1 MVYELQSTREKI
13 KQFFSKHREWML
25 YALYCV
31 AMTLAL
37 LYYRFPSDS
46 VREYIQATVHRINPN
61 ILVTYEKM
69 SLSFPFSF
77 RFDQAEIHLKN
88 DPEKD
93 VFKAKKVIIR
103 PKIWSIIRG
112 RPGYCI
118 VCAAYNGNITGCI
131 DFQKDDHGTLYSS
144 SFRLNDIRIDNNY
157 QLPSGVK
164 GRLNG
169 LLEGSL
175 NYSGRDIHDL
185 DGTGEA
191 SLNLSNGSFRLSKP
205 VLEVEAIDFKE
216 LLIKMSL
223 KDKRLNISN
232 AELKGD
238 GILGQ
243 ASGTIILKDSIQKS
257 RLSIKG
263 TFEPTAALFKDSKN
277 PGDAVLL
284 LKRSLKNGKM
294 PFTLQGTVDK
304 PSFRLV

>member
-1 MVYELQSTREKI
+1 MKI
-13 KQFFSKHREWML
+13 MKQFFLNNRRWIG

-31 AMTLAL
+31 ALTLAL
-37 LYYRFPSDS
+37 LYYKFPSDA
-46 VREYIQATVHRINPN
+46 VRDYIQATVQRINPN
-61 ILVTYEKM
+61 ILVTYERM

-77 RFDQAEIHLKN
+77 RFEKAEFHLQN

-93 VFKAKKVIIR
+93 FFKTKEIIIM

-112 RPGYCI
+112 RPEYCL
-118 VCAAYNGNITGCI
+118 VCAAYDGNITGCI
-131 DFQKDDHGTLYSS
+131 DFKKDDYGTICNS
-144 SFRLNDIRIDNNY
+144 SFKLNDIHIDDNY
-157 QLPSGVK
+157 PLPSGIK
-164 GRLNG
+164 GRLDG

-175 NYSGRDIHDL
+175 NYSGRDTYDP

-191 SLNLSNGSFRLSKP
+191 SINLLNGSFRLSKP

-216 LLIKMSL
+216 VSIKMTL
-223 KDKRLNISN
+223 KDKKLNISN

-243 ASGTIILKDSIQKS
+243 ASGSIILRDSIQKS
-257 RLSIKG
+257 RLNIKG
-263 TFEPTAALFKDSKN
+263 TFEPTATLFKGSKN
-277 PGDAVLL
+277 PEDAVLL
-284 LKRSLKNGKM
+284 LKKLLKNGKM

>member
-1 MVYELQSTREKI
+1 M
-13 KQFFSKHREWML
+13 KQFFLNNKRWIG

-31 AMTLAL
+31 ALTLAF
-37 LYYRFPSDS
+37 LYYRVPSDA

-61 ILVTYEKM
+61 ILVTYERM

-77 RFDQAEIHLKN
+77 RFDQAEIHLQN

-93 VFKAKKVIIR
+93 VFKTKKVIIR

-112 RPGYCI
+112 RPEYCL
-118 VCAAYNGNITGCI
+118 VCTAYDGNITGCI

-157 QLPSGVK
+157 PLPFGIK

-169 LLEGSL
+169 VLEGSL
-175 NYSGRDIHDL
+175 TYSGRDIYDP

-191 SLNLSNGSFRLSKP
+191 SLNLLNGSFRLSKP

-216 LLIKMSL
+216 VLIKMTL
-223 KDKRLNISN
+223 KDKKLNISN

-243 ASGTIILKDSIQKS
+243 ASGSIILRDSIQKS

-277 PGDAVLL
+277 PDDAVLL
-284 LKRSLKNGKM
+284 LKKSLKNGKM